1 MVCLFVGCLTSQQHA
16 SVSQGRICTDNFTCC
31 KRGGG
36 GGVEDVGVYSQIG
49 EVQVCVQSSGGGGGG
64 GGRGMGGSEWGC
76 RCVKSAGGVRGGA
89 VQVCVRSGEW
99 RTDRPV
105 FCHDFGI

>member
-1 MVCLFVGCLTSQQHA
+1 MS
-16 SVSQGRICTDNFTCC
+16 SQG
-31 KRGGG
+31 
-36 GGVEDVGVYSQIG
+36 G
-49 EVQVCVQSSGGGGGG
+49 EGG

-76 RCVKSAGGVRGGA
+76 RCVKSAGGGGGGGARGGA